1 MIKKESTLTIK
12 KMTTVGILG
21 GISIVLGMTPLG
33 FIPVGPTRATIMH
46 IPVIIGAI
54 VEGPLVGG
62 LIGLIFGLFS
72 MFQAATNPTPVSFV
86 FLNPVVSILPRVL
99 IGVVTYYVY
108 EFLNKIGFNKSN
120 WTLNI
125 ILGGIVTYLAIGT
138 YKAFNETQSIWS
150 LVINIILIACTILI
164 GFYSQRKFKGKAM
177 HVAVATVAGT
187 LTNTIGVLSSI
198 YFLHGEKF
206 VTKLGQNPEMA
217 RKIIFGIGVTNGI
230 PEMIVG
236 IVVVVNV
243 IAAIKNRVD

>member
-1 MIKKESTLTIK
+1 M
-12 KMTTVGILG
+12 
-21 GISIVLGMTPLG
+21 
-33 FIPVGPTRATIMH
+33 
-46 IPVIIGAI
+46 
-54 VEGPLVGG
+54 
-62 LIGLIFGLFS
+62 
-72 MFQAATNPTPVSFV
+72 
-86 FLNPVVSILPRVL
+86 
-99 IGVVTYYVY
+99 
-108 EFLNKIGFNKSN
+108 NKIGFNKSN

-150 LVINIILIACTILI
+150 LAINMILIACTILI

-198 YFLHGEKF
+198 YFLYGEKF